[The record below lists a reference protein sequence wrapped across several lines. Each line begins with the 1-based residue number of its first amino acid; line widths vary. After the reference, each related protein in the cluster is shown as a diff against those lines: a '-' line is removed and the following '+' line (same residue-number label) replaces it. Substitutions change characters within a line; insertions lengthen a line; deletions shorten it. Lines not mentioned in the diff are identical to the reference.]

1 MTQTLKAHLLVLLA
15 TFLVAGSFIAS
26 AKLSGVI
33 DSISLTLFRFF
44 VASLFLSPIILVNKK
59 YREKVFSTMPRA
71 MIISLFYSLYFIG
84 LFKAL
89 ETTTALNTGTLFT
102 IVPLLTA
109 ILCIFFLKEKMSLK
123 QLFIYL
129 VGIVGTCIV
138 VFKADINLFLNFSLN
153 QGDIIFLFAIVAM
166 ALYSITLKL
175 LHKKDDELFVL
186 VFCTLIGGC
195 VWMFLTLKILD
206 IPLQWQKIEGDLI
219 FYMLYLIIGA
229 TLFTLYL
236 YQQGSIAIGPKKL
249 MAYVYLNPIA
259 VALLMFLFEGKVVN
273 FGVLLGII
281 ISTFATIVLLKQK

>member
-1 MTQTLKAHLLVLLA
+1 LTQTFKAHLLVLLA

-26 AKLSGVI
+26 AKLSGII

-44 VASLFLSPIILVNKK
+44 VASLFLAPIIFLNKK
-59 YREKVFSTMPRA
+59 YRDKVLSTIPRA

-102 IVPLLTA
+102 LVPLLTG

-153 QGDIIFLFAIVAM
+153 QGDIIFLFAIIAM

-175 LHKKDDELFVL
+175 LHKKDDELLVL

-195 VWMFLTLKILD
+195 IWMFLTLKILD
-206 IPLQWQKIEGDLI
+206 IPLEWQKIEGDLI

-249 MAYVYLNPIA
+249 MAYVYLNPVAI
-259 VALLMFLFEGKVVN
+259 ALLMFILENQVILGKVIV
-273 FGVLLGII
+273 GII
-281 ISTFATIVLLKQK
+281 ISTITTILLLI

>member
-1 MTQTLKAHLLVLLA
+1 MIQNLKAHLLVLLA

-44 VASLFLSPIILVNKK
+44 VASLFLAPIIFLNKR
-59 YREKVFSTMPRA
+59 YREKVLSTMPRA

-102 IVPLLTA
+102 LVPLLTA
-109 ILCIFFLKEKMSLK
+109 ILCIFFLKQELSLK

-175 LHKKDDELFVL
+175 LHKKDDELLVL

-195 VWMFLTLKILD
+195 IWMFLTLKILD
-206 IPLQWQKIEGDLI
+206 IPLEWGKIEGDLI

-249 MAYVYLNPIA
+249 MAYVYLNPVAIA
-259 VALLMFLFEGKVVN
+259 ILLFIFENQVILGKVIV
-273 FGVLLGII
+273 GII
-281 ISTFATIVLLKQK
+281 ISTITTFLLLI